1 MRLRLIGGLLAFFL
15 LLGAC
20 SGGGSQ
26 SATGDDVGTDDVTD
40 ITSDDTFES
49 EEDGDDSGSSAGSAT
64 TGGGSTVPRAGATIT
79 APSGTKVTVPKD
91 GGPPVADLFKANEDK
106 IGLHDD
112 KIVFCA
118 HAATSFGPAFNTSE
132 ADLNVYWEEVGK
144 INGRNVEITF
154 ENDNYDPTTA
164 RQAAQACK
172 EKNPFVLLGGI
183 GFDQIPAVRKFAE
196 DNRMPYF
203 HHIAAEDLSKKFA
216 FSSLPSVNKVG
227 DFAGQWVVKKFKGK
241 KVGVIYR
248 ESENWEPGHQTFL
261 KRLKDNGMTVP
272 PEADL
277 GVVKNQGAYANEIR
291 QLNLDYGAEVVFLWE
306 NALAA
311 TAIIQQAKSQDYHPQ
326 FVIFPFNV
334 TTDVIGDDMLN
345 PPVHG
350 IATWPA
356 YSPGDY
362 GGTFSPYADE
372 IKRMEQVYA
381 QRRPGIQVTDIHW
394 QVWLAWR
401 DLHTIL
407 EECGRDC
414 TRNKFVG
421 LLLWRPYELKET
433 KPSCPVDFT
442 RNGHVGGFWATMFTA
457 YAKGGGNAGWKHI
470 DGVACKSAFL

>member
-15 LLGAC
+15 LLGGC

-40 ITSDDTFES
+40 ITSDDTFET

-144 INGRNVEITF
+144 IHGRTVEVTY
-154 ENDNYDPTTA
+154 ENDNYDPTQA
-164 RQAAQACK
+164 IQAAQACK
-172 EKNPFVLLGGI
+172 QKNPFVFLGGI

-196 DNRMPYF
+196 DNRMFYV
-203 HHIAAEDLSKKFA
+203 HHIANRDLSKRYS
-216 FSSLPSVNKVG
+216 FSPLPTVEQVG
-227 DFAGQWVVKKFKGK
+227 DFAGQWVGTRFKGK
-241 KVGVIYR
+241 KVGIIYR
-248 ESENWEPGHQTFL
+248 DSENWDTGRTTFIN
-261 KRLKDNGMTVP
+261 RLKKLGTNTVV
-272 PEADL
+272 AQR
-277 GVVKNQGAYANEIR
+277 GVVKNQGSYVTELNELR
-291 QLNLDYGAEVVFLWE
+291 TKGSQVVFVWE

-311 TAIIQQAKSQDYHPQ
+311 TAIVQEAKSQNWSPQ

-334 TTDVIGDDMLN
+334 TTDAVGDQALD
-345 PPVHG
+345 PPIHG
-350 IATWPA
+350 VTTWPA

-362 GGTFSPYADE
+362 SGPFASYAKE
-372 IKRMEQVYA
+372 IKRMESVYA
-381 QRRPGIQVTDIHW
+381 ERRAGTAVTDIHW
-394 QVWLAWR
+394 MVWLSYR
-401 DLHTIL
+401 DLHNML
-407 EECGRDC
+407 LACGKDC
-414 TRNKFVG
+414 TRNKLLG
-421 LLLWRPYELKET
+421 LFLWKKYTYEEVA
-433 KPSCPVDFT
+433 PSCPVDYT

-457 YAKGGGNAGWKHI
+457 YRRPNGSVGWRHI
-470 DGVACKSAFL
+470 PGAVCRDSFL